1 MAIHKVDGV
10 DGDNNFPKKFVRLH
24 CTTATI
30 AKGDWVMIDV
40 ADTTNGRGNSCK
52 QITSNVA
59 GAEPAFGVAT
69 ETLTAAGIL
78 KVQTAGLYGDG
89 TTGGGART
97 GGSVTAGAVLAAGDT
112 VGAGSPGAAGAVM
125 NFAGA
130 THVSAA
136 PCGLALVA
144 DGDGDYGA
152 AETTVLIYDQGLF

>member
-1 MAIHKVDGV
+1 MAIYKVDGV
-10 DGDNNFPKKFVRLH
+10 DGVNHFPKKFVRLH

-52 QITSNVA
+52 QTTSNVA
-59 GAEPAFGVAT
+59 GAEPAFGIAT

-89 TTGGGART
+89 TTGGGAAT
-97 GGSVTAGAVLAAGDT
+97 GGSVTAGSVLAAGNT
-112 VGAGSPGAAGAVM
+112 VGAGGAAGQVM
-125 NFAGA
+125 NYAGA
-130 THVSAA
+130 THVSAP

-144 DGDGDYGA
+144 DDDGDYGA
-152 AETTVLIYDQGLF
+152 NETTVLIYDQGLF